1 MNQVLKAT
9 IFTSIFIGTCTSCFA
24 QKTINQKSTGAEIL
38 EKTYNTLHEAQR
50 ISYDYQR
57 VVNYASDDYYH
68 ELKATT
74 YLDYQ
79 SDDKVLGFKY
89 QIESVEAKMIYNGS
103 EGFELNKRNNTI
115 TVAHQPDLDHFSSI
129 SVFLNS
135 IITLKQAL
143 PVILSDNTIAKT
155 LSDTTISGKN
165 YYLASFVLEN
175 KTLGSLGT
183 FNKITNKI
191 NFLYQIIIDPA
202 TFLPLKIIQTNNI
215 TPTDYVLTAFS
226 NYQIDPNNLPE
237 LSWYYTTYTHQYKP
251 ADEQLPVLIKTKARA
266 SFFNAA
272 YFNSPDSVNLNMF
285 VGRVVV
291 LEFWFKNC
299 GSCIAAVPKINDLVE
314 KYKDKDVAVIGVN
327 STDNFKN
334 IAFFYEKH
342 RPAFKTILD
351 PNGKIKSNY
360 GVYGFPTIVI
370 LDQKGFVLYAG
381 EFDQKVIERVIERAL
396 K

>member
-1 MNQVLKAT
+1 MNQVLKIA
-9 IFTSIFIGTCTSCFA
+9 IFFIGSMSAGAPCFA

-68 ELKATT
+68 ELSATT
-74 YLDYQ
+74 YLDDQ

-89 QIESVEAKMIYNGS
+89 QIETVDFKMIYNGS
-103 EGFELNKRNNTI
+103 ESFELNKRNNTI
-115 TVAHQPDLDHFSSI
+115 AVAHQPDLDHFSSI

-143 PVILSDNTIAKT
+143 PIILSDNTIVKT

-175 KTLGSLGT
+175 KTLGSLGS
-183 FNKITNKI
+183 FNNITNKI
-191 NFLYQIIIDPA
+191 DFLYQIIIDQG

-215 TPTDYVLTAFS
+215 TPTDYVLTTFS
-226 NYQIDPNNLPE
+226 NYQISPNNLPE
-237 LSWYYTTYTHQYKP
+237 LSWYYTTYTQQYKP
-251 ADEQLPVLIKTKARA
+251 ADEQLPVLIKANAKAP
-266 SFFNAA
+266 FFNSV

-285 VGRVVV
+285 AGRVVL

-299 GSCIAAVPKINDLVE
+299 GSCIASVPKINALAE
-314 KYKDKDVAVIGVN
+314 KYQNKDVAVIGVN
-327 STDNFKN
+327 STDNIKN
-334 IAFFYEKH
+334 IQFFYEKH
-342 RPAFKTILD
+342 QPAYKSILD
-351 PNGKIKSNY
+351 PAGKIKSDY

-370 LDQKGFVLYAG
+370 LDKKGFVLYAG
-381 EFDQKVIERVIERAL
+381 DVDLEKVNGAIEKAL